1 MSYIQKLFAD
11 RIGGSE
17 FGKGAAI
24 YKFERI
30 RQAKAA
36 AQKLHPDIRLIDLG
50 VGEPDEMADMGCV
63 ETLAREAAKHENRSY
78 SGNGPQDFKDAA
90 VNYLEK
96 VYGIKGLNPLTEVMH
111 GVGSKIILSMIPLE
125 FINPGEITLMTVP
138 CYPTLG
144 ILTEWYGGKVHNLPL
159 LKENGF
165 IPDLDSIP
173 EDVCKK
179 AKLLYINYPNNPT
192 GASATKEFFENVVR
206 FAKKNDIVVI
216 HDAAYSSLVF
226 GDERPLAFLSVDG
239 AKDVGIEIFSLS
251 KAFNMAGWRIAIIAG
266 NELAIK
272 GLAEVKGNCD
282 AGQFIPIQKASMY
295 AFEHPE
301 ITQRTSEKYSRR
313 HDLMIEVLKEKGFT
327 VKKPQGSFF
336 LYVQTPIG
344 IKGGR
349 RFENAEEFSQF
360 LIMEKLISTVP
371 WDDAG
376 HFVRLS
382 MTYAA
387 GGIQEEKGIMNEIK
401 RRLADCEFEFEK

>member
-1 MSYIQKLFAD
+1 MSYIQNLFAD

-17 FGKGAAI
+17 FGKGEAI

-36 AQKLHPDIRLIDLG
+36 AQKLHPEMKLIDLG

-63 ETLAREAAKHENRSY
+63 EILGKEAAKHENRSY
-78 SGNGPQDFKDAA
+78 SGHGPQDFKDSA
-90 VNYLEK
+90 VKYLEE
-96 VYGIKGLNPLTEVMH
+96 VYGIKGLNSSTEVFH
-111 GVGSKIILSMIPLE
+111 GIGSKIVLAMIPLV
-125 FINPGEITLMTVP
+125 FINPGDITLMTIP

-144 ILTEWYGGKVHNLPL
+144 ISSEWYGGKVYNLPL
-159 LKENGF
+159 RKENNF
-165 IPDLDSIP
+165 FPDLDSIP
-173 EDVCKK
+173 QDVRKK

-192 GASATKEFFENVVR
+192 GACATREFFEKVVS
-206 FAKKNDIVVI
+206 FAKQNDIVVI

-226 GDERPLAFLSVDG
+226 DNEKPLAFLSVDG

-251 KAFNMAGWRIAIIAG
+251 KAFNMAGWRIAVIAG
-266 NELAIK
+266 NELAMK
-272 GLAEVKGNCD
+272 GLAEIKGSCD
-282 AGQFIPIQKASMY
+282 AGQFIPILKAAMH
-295 AFEHPE
+295 AFKHPE
-301 ITQRTSEKYSRR
+301 ITRKTSEKYSRR
-313 HDLMIEVLKEKGFT
+313 YDLMIEVLKGKGFT
-327 VKKPQGSFF
+327 VEKPKGAFF
-336 LYVQTPIG
+336 LYVETPKG

-349 RFENAEEFSQF
+349 SFKNAEEFSQF

-387 GGIQEEKGIMNEIK
+387 NSIQEEKQVMDEIK
-401 RRLADCEFEFEK
+401 KRLQGIDFEF